1 MTDPLYNSR
10 NARVQVISGKGQKVI
25 IFKENPLFDYF
36 SSDERA
42 ESVLLHDGQIS
53 LIGDAEVDKNFCSL
67 DGHDYCVAP
76 PYFEFRKGKLCSSG
90 TNEWFEYPLQ
100 EELRYVLKHK
110 KKIGEL
116 IESVTSEMRTDDTEN
131 TISELIRNR
140 LCSSGYSLY
149 YGPVVAFDRNT
160 LSVWNKPG
168 DSTLKKIM
176 YIEVASKKR
185 GLTIL
190 YSNSFLAT
198 SEEAYVDKYKQSIEA
213 LELLKKK
220 FVEGNTTA
228 EISSEF
234 ERFRNDKLYLTTP
247 LFPFSYHPVPGTNT
261 TIKTGD
267 TAVFDFWV
275 STQEFSFRRK
285 AIAIAGSY
293 RGSVI

>member
-1 MTDPLYNSR
+1 MADPVYNSR
-10 NARVQVISGKGQKVI
+10 NVRAQGISGKGQKVL

-36 SSDERA
+36 SNDERA
-42 ESVLLHDGQIS
+42 ESVLLHDGRIS
-53 LIGDAEVDKNFCSL
+53 LIGDVEVDKGFCSL
-67 DGHDYCVAP
+67 DGQDYCIASP
-76 PYFEFRKGKLCSSG
+76 SFEFRKGKVCSAG
-90 TNEWFEYPLQ
+90 INEWFEYPLQ

-116 IESVTSEMRTDDTEN
+116 IESVASEMRADDTEK

-149 YGPVVAFDRNT
+149 YGPVVAFDQNT
-160 LSVWNKPG
+160 LRVWNNSG

-185 GLTIL
+185 GLAIL

-198 SEEAYVDKYKQSIEA
+198 SEESYVDTYKHSIEA

-228 EISSEF
+228 DISSEF

-247 LFPFSYHPVPGTNT
+247 LYPFGYHPVPGTNT

-267 TAVFDFWV
+267 AAVFDLWI
-275 STQEFSFRRK
+275 STREFSFRRK
-285 AIAIAGSY
+285 AITIAGSY
-293 RGSVI
+293 RGSII

>member
-67 DGHDYCVAP
+67 NGHDCCVAP

-90 TNEWFEYPLQ
+90 TYEWFEYPLQ

-149 YGPVVAFDRNT
+149 YGPIVAFDRNT

-168 DSTLKKIM
+168 DSSLKKIM